1 MSSVGSDSLF
11 ALFSSFFVLEHFSYV
26 MPLGLRALIRLCT
39 DLGLKEASD
48 YAAELRKMEH
58 AQTDQEN
65 RRTSTGTND
74 ERIVQLV

>member
-1 MSSVGSDSLF
+1 
-11 ALFSSFFVLEHFSYV
+11 